1 MLKKLLLLLA
11 ALIVSM
17 STALAATVE
26 VNNADQASLEAL
38 KGLGPVKSKAIIEE
52 RAKGPFK
59 NADDLANRVKG
70 LGPKSVAKL
79 EAQGLTINGSSA
91 PPSGTSAKTAP
102 STTSTSTT
110 TPTAPSAEHPSAK
123 AGKRAAA
130 APTASGAS
138 MPQSGARE
146 SKSKKKKDKA
156 KAASAAS
163 GA

>member
-1 MLKKLLLLLA
+1 MLKKLLLLFA

-17 STALAATVE
+17 STALAASVE
-26 VNNADQASLEAL
+26 VNQADQAALEAL
-38 KGLGPVKSKAIIEE
+38 KGLGPVKSKAIIDE

-59 NADDLANRVKG
+59 DADDLANRVKG
-70 LGPKSVAKL
+70 LGSKSVAKL

-91 PPSGTSAKTAP
+91 PPSGSSAKTAP
-102 STTSTSTT
+102 SATATA
-110 TPTAPSAEHPSAK
+110 TPAPSAEQPSAK

-130 APTASGAS
+130 TPAASGAS
-138 MPQSGARE
+138 MPQSGAHE
-146 SKSKKKKDKA
+146 SKSKKKKDKT

>member
-59 NADDLANRVKG
+59 DADDLANRVKG

-91 PPSGTSAKTAP
+91 PPRGTSAKTAP
-102 STTSTSTT
+102 STTSTTT

-130 APTASGAS
+130 APPESGAS

>member
-52 RAKGPFK
+52 RAKGSFK
-59 NADDLANRVKG
+59 DADDLANRVKG

-91 PPSGTSAKTAP
+91 PPRGTSAKTAP
-102 STTSTSTT
+102 STTSTTT

-130 APTASGAS
+130 APPASGAS